1 MSKFILKMP
10 VLARLSRVCDAGKI
24 IRLEYLHNY
33 LYGIST
39 DETIACVEFLGESA
53 HSDEKCE
60 LILTEELQTLIN
72 KYGDSD
78 NEVVVETI
86 PEVATGSLKCAGH
99 VETSCFYWGESTF
112 LDNWKHWLVPPA
124 SCSKGFMFWN
134 VYQVQRLFEASPTGE
149 LVFPEFFD
157 SSKPVLIRDI
167 NDSNWVGVFI
177 PQADTKQIIK
187 GANRPEWWPYD

>member
-1 MSKFILKMP
+1 MSKFILNMP

-24 IRLEYLHNY
+24 IRLEYTRNH
-33 LYGIST
+33 LYGISS

-53 HSDEKCE
+53 HPDEKCD

-78 NEVVVETI
+78 NEVVIETI
-86 PEVATGSLKCAGH
+86 PEVATGSLSCAGH
-99 VETSCFYWGESTF
+99 VETSCFSWGESSF
-112 LDNWKHWLVPPA
+112 LDDWKKWLLPPVTF
-124 SCSKGFMFWN
+124 SKGAMFWN

-149 LVFPEFFD
+149 LVFPEYFD
-157 SSKPVLIRDI
+157 SSKPVIIRDI

-177 PQADTKQIIK
+177 PQADVKQIIK
-187 GANRPEWWPYD
+187 GANRPEWWPYA